1 MGVRRAASLFLCSKC
16 GCVVDTAEEF
26 EEHMRVSH
34 SSPLRR
40 LARKVF
46 RT

>member
-1 MGVRRAASLFLCSKC
+1 MFMCYKC

-26 EEHMRVSH
+26 EEHMKVSH

-40 LARKVF
+40 LARKVP
-46 RT
+46 RI